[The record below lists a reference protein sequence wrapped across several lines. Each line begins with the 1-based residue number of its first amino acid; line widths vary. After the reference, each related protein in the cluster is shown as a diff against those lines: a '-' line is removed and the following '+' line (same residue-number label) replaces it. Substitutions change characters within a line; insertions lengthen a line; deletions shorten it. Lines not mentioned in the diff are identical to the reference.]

1 MILWIL
7 AIVLMGVV
15 GLVGYYQGAI
25 RAAFSL
31 VGLLVAASVAKPLG
45 HLIEPL
51 VAMTGLKQ
59 PVVLSFVGPAIA
71 FLIILVIFKVVAMTV
86 HKKVEAYYKYAN
98 SDTRRQLFERL
109 NTRLGVAVGA
119 VNGIIYFF
127 ILVVMICVLG
137 YFTTQVSSAANDGI
151 ANKLATSLAKDAQ
164 STGLTKAVSPF
175 VPAHE
180 AYYDAVDVLGVV
192 YQNPLL
198 EKRLANYPVFVAL
211 AERPEFKGLADDVQF
226 QSFWLRNPRPSIG
239 EVLNHPKVKPLVDN
253 PDLFKDVMTM
263 LGDDHLKDLK
273 VYMETG
279 RSPKYDEEKILGRW
293 SFDYRESISL
303 ARKNKPNIGSAE
315 LRQLRRVLGT
325 SMANATLTATID
337 KKIILHTPS
346 NTKSPTSSG
355 SWKGQEP
362 QGGGKYTLNINEGGK
377 NYETQ
382 AAAEGNRLVL
392 TREGYAMVFEK

>member
-7 AIVLMGVV
+7 ALVFMGVV

-31 VGLLVAASVAKPLG
+31 VGLLVAASVARPLG

-51 VAMTGLKQ
+51 VAMTGIKQ
-59 PVVLSFVGPAIA
+59 PVVLSFLAPAIA
-71 FLIILVIFKVVAMTV
+71 FLIVLVIFKAVAMAV
-86 HKKVEAYYKYAN
+86 HKKVETYYKYAD

-109 NTRLGVAVGA
+109 NTRLGVAVGV
-119 VNGIIYFF
+119 VNGVIYFF
-127 ILVVMICVLG
+127 ILVVMVHLLG
-137 YFTTQVSSAANDGI
+137 YFTTQVSGAANDSITAKI
-151 ANKLATSLAKDAQ
+151 ATTLGKEAQ
-164 STGLTKAVSPF
+164 STGMTKAVSPF

-180 AYYDAVDVLGVV
+180 TYYDAVDILGVV

-198 EKRLANYPVFVAL
+198 EKRLASYPVFVTL

-226 QSFWLRNPRPSIG
+226 QNFWLRNPRPSIG
-239 EVLNHPKVKPLVDN
+239 EVLSHPKVKPLVDN

-263 LGDDHLKDLK
+263 LGHDLKDLK
-273 VYMETG
+273 AYIETG
-279 RSPKYDEEKILGRW
+279 KSPKYDEEEILGRW

-315 LRQLRRVLGT
+315 LRQLRRVLGGT
-325 SMANATLTATID
+325 MANAMLTATID
-337 KKIILHTPS
+337 KKIILRTPS
-346 NTKSPTSSG
+346 NTKLPTSTG
-355 SWKGQEP
+355 SWKAQEP
-362 QGGGKYTLNINEGGK
+362 QGGGKYTLSINEGGK

-382 AAAEGNRLVL
+382 AVVEGDKLVL
-392 TREGYAMVFEK
+392 SREGYSMVFEK

>member
-7 AIVLMGVV
+7 AIVFMGVV

-25 RAAFSL
+25 RAAFSM

-71 FLIILVIFKVVAMTV
+71 FLIVLVIFKVVAMAL
-86 HKKVEAYYKYAN
+86 HKKIETYYKYAN
-98 SDTRRQLFERL
+98 SDTKRQLFERL
-109 NTRLGVAVGA
+109 NTRLGIAFGV

-127 ILVVMICVLG
+127 ILVVMVSVLG
-137 YFTTQVSSAANDGI
+137 YFTTQVSGAASDGFV
-151 ANKLATSLAKDAQ
+151 NKLTTSLAKDAQ
-164 STGLTKAVSPF
+164 STGMTKAVSPF

-198 EKRLANYPVFVAL
+198 EKRLASYPVFVTL

-226 QSFWLRNPRPSIG
+226 QNFWLKNPRPSIG
-239 EVLNHPKVKPLVDN
+239 EVLDHPKVKPLVDN

-263 LGDDHLKDLK
+263 LGEDLKDLK
-273 VYMETG
+273 VYIETG
-279 RSPKYDEEKILGRW
+279 KSPKYDDERILGRW
-293 SFDYRESISL
+293 NFDYRESISL
-303 ARKNKPNIGSAE
+303 ARRNKPNIGSAE
-315 LRQLRRVLGT
+315 LRQLRRVLGAT
-325 SMANATLTATID
+325 MANATLTATID
-337 KKIILHTPS
+337 KKIILRTPS
-346 NTKSPTSSG
+346 NTKSPTSGG
-355 SWKGQEP
+355 SWKAQEP
-362 QGGGKYTLNINEGGK
+362 QGSGKYTLNISEGGK

-382 AAAEGNRLVL
+382 ATAEGTRLIL
-392 TREGYAMVFEK
+392 TREGYSMVFEK